1 MRNQFLEYSILTI
14 LAKADR
20 PLSEYRL
27 GSEVC
32 FVLDEPNLSSAEFND
47 ALSWLSNH
55 NLISKNITLLG
66 TIRWAILD
74 LGREAI
80 KEFEMLKLNHVSKEA
95 VR

>member
-14 LAKADR
+14 LAKVDR

-27 GSEVC
+27 GSEVS

-55 NLISKNITLLG
+55 NLIAKNVTLLE
-66 TIRWAILD
+66 TTRWTILD
-74 LGREAI
+74 LGRKAI
-80 KEFEMLKLNHVSKEA
+80 KEVVMLKADHESKEA